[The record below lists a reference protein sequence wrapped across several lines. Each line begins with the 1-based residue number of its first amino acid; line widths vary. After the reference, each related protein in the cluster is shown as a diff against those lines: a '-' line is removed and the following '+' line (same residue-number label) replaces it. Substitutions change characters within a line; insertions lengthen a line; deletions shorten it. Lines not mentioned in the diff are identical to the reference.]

1 MLSASTILSSR
12 KFMAATTAQMWALVS
27 EIAQWNNPGMII
39 CDRLRALREEKK
51 LYL

>member
-1 MLSASTILSSR
+1 MPFASTILSSR
-12 KFMAATTAQMWALVS
+12 KFMAATTAQMWGVVS
-27 EIAQWNNPGMII
+27 EMSQWNNPDMII